1 MSDRRSRRI
10 PVSFEV
16 IEQFAAVE
24 LAALVENHLGATIF
38 AKEII
43 THDNPT
49 MVIDA

>member
-24 LAALVENHLGATIF
+24 LAALVERGSAEARRQAGF
-38 AKEII
+38 E
-43 THDNPT
+43 
-49 MVIDA
+49 